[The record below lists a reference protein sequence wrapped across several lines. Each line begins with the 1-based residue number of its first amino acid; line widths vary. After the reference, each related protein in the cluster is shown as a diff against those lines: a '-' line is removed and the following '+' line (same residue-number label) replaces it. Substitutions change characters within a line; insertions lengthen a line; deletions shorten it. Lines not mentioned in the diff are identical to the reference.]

1 MFIKK
6 KPKWPFGKK
15 EKAEHEN
22 GDSTQKSSGTAETS
36 FPDKSKRDLLIEDLG
51 LGKVKTV
58 DVDTKS
64 VTGHTF
70 EEEGVIYMRKYQ
82 LMGRTEHEITP
93 IKQNL
98 LSGNIALIDLQNFLE
113 INPDPREIERLI
125 DRLRGVAKE
134 VGGEIVQIGDYPYI
148 IITPKNVKIDVDE
161 ELF

>member
-6 KPKWPFGKK
+6 KTKWLFGKK
-15 EKAEHEN
+15 EKEDDTNAEN
-22 GDSTQKSSGTAETS
+22 VQKTADSSSSSLPNEAR
-36 FPDKSKRDLLIEDLG
+36 RDILIEDLG
-51 LGKVKTV
+51 LGQVKTV
-58 DVDTKS
+58 DLTAEGSK
-64 VTGHTF
+64 GRMLG
-70 EEEGVIYMRKYQ
+70 EEGIIYMRKYQ

-98 LSGNIALIDLQNFLE
+98 LGGNIALIDLQNFLE